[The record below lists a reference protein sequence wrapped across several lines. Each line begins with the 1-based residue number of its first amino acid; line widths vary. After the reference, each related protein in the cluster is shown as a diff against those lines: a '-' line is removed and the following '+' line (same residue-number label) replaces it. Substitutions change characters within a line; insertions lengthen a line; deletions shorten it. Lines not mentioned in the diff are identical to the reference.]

1 LCKPRTNISRA
12 VMRTYAKNA
21 DSELLCYEFYKWIFY
36 WCYTIE
42 YANLNSQADFNAE
55 LTSDGYR

>member
-1 LCKPRTNISRA
+1 
-12 VMRTYAKNA
+12 MRTYAKNA